1 MNAQER
7 EDISIASFP
16 NVESIIERRLE
27 EIVTI
32 LSSEAPCKSAV
43 YEDVLSMV
51 ERILIRIALKRSNN
65 VKTAAAQFLGINRN
79 TLHSKMHKLHV
90 EDEKNFD

>member
-1 MNAQER
+1 MNVQER
-7 EDISIASFP
+7 EDIGSASFLI
-16 NVESIIERRLE
+16 VEDIIERRLE

-51 ERILIRIALKRSNN
+51 EKILIRIALKRSNN

-79 TLHSKMHKLHV
+79 TLHTKMHKLHI
-90 EDEKNFD
+90 ENGKDHT

>member
-7 EDISIASFP
+7 EDINIASFP
-16 NVESIIERRLE
+16 IVENIIERRLE
-27 EIVTI
+27 EIVTV
-32 LSSEAPCKSAV
+32 LSTETHSKSAL
-43 YEDVLSMV
+43 YDDILSMV

-79 TLHSKMHKLHV
+79 TLHSKMNKLNIGS
-90 EDEKNFD
+90 DGEKA

>member
-90 EDEKNFD
+90 EDEKYFD